1 MLDYDLIYDDLNE
14 RSPRSTAFARYEEFL
29 SRELPRRVCEMLEV
43 AMNNELQ
50 PIEDK
55 LKSQLVEMVRTCQ
68 EDLFRAYQ
76 QSLDPVSSTNS
87 DANGHGTAGSN
98 VAFSEPDP
106 TNHSEPLV
114 CTEVEENLAPFVSPP
129 HLGLDTWPAFDG
141 RGSLSGQLI
150 NNSESSDSGY
160 NSLESLFQECINDRS
175 QNTRGDQEWWNM
187 INSNATDRFP
197 STSFE
202 YPVFPTLNNEYI
214 HTIDDQIT
222 PSIGGY
228 TKKGKGRAGSTVDL
242 GLPGQ
247 PEK

>member
-1 MLDYDLIYDDLNE
+1 
-14 RSPRSTAFARYEEFL
+14 
-29 SRELPRRVCEMLEV
+29 MLED

-55 LKSQLVEMVRTCQ
+55 LKSQLVDMVRTCQ
-68 EDLFRAYQ
+68 EGLFRAYQ

-87 DANGHGTAGSN
+87 DAKDHGPAGSN
-98 VAFSEPDP
+98 IAFSEPDP
-106 TNHSEPLV
+106 TNHSKPLV
-114 CTEVEENLAPFVSPP
+114 CTEVEKILAPFVPPP
-129 HLGLDTWPAFDG
+129 HLGSDTWLAFDG
-141 RGSLSGQLI
+141 QRSLSGQLI
-150 NNSESSDSGY
+150 NNGESLDYGY
-160 NSLESLFQECINDRS
+160 NSLESLPQECTNDRS
-175 QNTRGDQEWWNM
+175 QDTRGDQELWNM
-187 INSNATDRFP
+187 INSNTIDRFP
-197 STSFE
+197 FTSFE

-222 PSIGGY
+222 PSLGDY